1 MQKSVKTDSCNW
13 VAFFLPYL
21 CTRNQKKTGISDKTN
36 NNKRIWHIITIT
48 NTSMTAAH
56 MNITSMVVAALI
68 TITNTSTSK
77 TAAHT
82 NITSTVAAALITIM
96 STEV

>member
-1 MQKSVKTDSCNW
+1 
-13 VAFFLPYL
+13 
-21 CTRNQKKTGISDKTN
+21 
-36 NNKRIWHIITIT
+36 
-48 NTSMTAAH
+48 MTAAH
-56 MNITSMVVAALI
+56 MNITNTVAVVPI

-82 NITSTVAAALITIM
+82 NITSMVVAAPITITNM

>member
-1 MQKSVKTDSCNW
+1 MH
-13 VAFFLPYL
+13 FF
-21 CTRNQKKTGISDKTN
+21 CRTFASEIKITGITHKTN

-56 MNITSMVVAALI
+56 MNITNTVAVVPI

-82 NITSTVAAALITIM
+82 NITSMVVAAPITITNM

>member
-1 MQKSVKTDSCNW
+1 MHQKSNKTNI
-13 VAFFLPYL
+13 F
-21 CTRNQKKTGISDKTN
+21 DKTN

-56 MNITSMVVAALI
+56 MNITSTVVAAPI
-68 TITNTSTSK
+68 TITSTNTSM

-82 NITSTVAAALITIM
+82 NTTSTVAAALITITNM

>member
-1 MQKSVKTDSCNW
+1 MHQKSNKTNI
-13 VAFFLPYL
+13 F
-21 CTRNQKKTGISDKTN
+21 DKTN

-48 NTSMTAAH
+48 NTSTTAAH
-56 MNITSMVVAALI
+56 MNITSMVAAALI

-82 NITSTVAAALITIM
+82 NTTSKVVAVLITITNM
-96 STEV
+96 STAV